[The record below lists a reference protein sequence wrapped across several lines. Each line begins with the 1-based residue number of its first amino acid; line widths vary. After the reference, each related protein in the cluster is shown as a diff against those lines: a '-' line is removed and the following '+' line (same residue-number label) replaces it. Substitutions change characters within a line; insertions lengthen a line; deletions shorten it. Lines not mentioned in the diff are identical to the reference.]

1 MSDTPL
7 IRSLR
12 AAVEA
17 VPGDVT
23 LRLHLAEQLLAVGD
37 GEGAA
42 EQAATALQHDP
53 MSGAARDV
61 LGRALG
67 IPGERGV
74 RPAEVVRAVA
84 GPEADL
90 GESEAKAERLPT
102 EEQLPTT
109 AEPKEQ
115 LAEPERAQAQRR
127 PEPEWTVKPEH
138 PGTEQEAKPAE
149 RERAEPELAE
159 QEQVKAEPEP
169 AKAEQKAEPTE
180 PELAKA
186 EPEQEEPKHAG
197 AEQEAKP
204 AERERAEA
212 EAQDAQ
218 EPVPVGEVVF
228 DWAAAEEELGFLD
241 VEEGRIT
248 LKDVGGLK
256 AVKER
261 LEAAFLAPM
270 RNPELR
276 RLYGKNTRGGLML
289 YGPPGCGKTFM
300 ARAVAGE
307 LGAKFISV
315 TLSDVLDMYIG
326 QSERNLHEMFETA
339 RRNAPCVLFLDEV
352 DALGQKRSQLRS
364 SAMRGTVNQ
373 LLVELDDVR
382 DSNEG
387 VFVLAATN
395 HPWDVD
401 TALRRPG
408 RFDRTLLV
416 LPPDGEARQAI
427 LRYHLKGRHAEG
439 IDIAKLA
446 KRTEGYSGADL
457 AHACDVAAE
466 KALLDSVRSGRT
478 RMIGAKDLEE
488 ALKEVR
494 PSTGPWFAAAR
505 NVAMFANEGG
515 QYDEL
520 LAYMKKHRLA

>member
-1 MSDTPL
+1 VSDTPL

-12 AAVEA
+12 AAVGA

-23 LRLHLAEQLLAVGD
+23 LRLHLAEQLLVVGD
-37 GEGAA
+37 REGAA
-42 EQAATALQHDP
+42 EQAATALQHEP
-53 MSGAARDV
+53 TSGAARDV
-61 LGRALG
+61 LVRALG
-67 IPGERGV
+67 APGVRREPGE
-74 RPAEVVRAVA
+74 
-84 GPEADL
+84 
-90 GESEAKAERLPT
+90 
-102 EEQLPTT
+102 
-109 AEPKEQ
+109 
-115 LAEPERAQAQRR
+115 AEPERAAELKRQA
-127 PEPEWTVKPEH
+127 EPKPR
-138 PGTEQEAKPAE
+138 EAKPEWAAGPE
-149 RERAEPELAE
+149 LREPEATEAKREAQAEPGATAE
-159 QEQVKAEPEP
+159 PKREAEPASGPKAEPDG
-169 AKAEQKAEPTE
+169 
-180 PELAKA
+180 A
-186 EPEQEEPKHAG
+186 EPEQVAEP
-197 AEQEAKP
+197 E
-204 AERERAEA
+204 
-212 EAQDAQ
+212 
-218 EPVPVGEVVF
+218 PVGEVVF

-241 VEEGRIT
+241 VEEDRIT

-276 RLYGKNTRGGLML
+276 RLYGKGMRGGLML
-289 YGPPGCGKTFM
+289 YGPPGCGKTFI
-300 ARAVAGE
+300 AKAVAGE

-326 QSERNLHEMFETA
+326 QSERNLHEVFELA
-339 RRNAPCVLFLDEV
+339 RRNAPCVVFLDEV

-382 DSNEG
+382 DGNDG

-401 TALRRPG
+401 TALKRPG

-416 LPPDGEARQAI
+416 LPPDGEARATI
-427 LRYHLKGRHAEG
+427 LKYHLRGRHAEG

-446 KRTEGYSGADL
+446 KKTDGYSGADL
-457 AHACDVAAE
+457 AHVCDVAAE

-488 ALKEVR
+488 ALKEVK
-494 PSTGPWFAAAR
+494 PSTGAWFAAAR

-515 QYDEL
+515 MYDDL
-520 LAYMKKHRLA
+520 LAYLKKHRLA

>member
-1 MSDTPL
+1 VSDTPL

-23 LRLHLAEQLLAVGD
+23 LRLHLAEQLLVVGD
-37 GEGAA
+37 TEGAA
-42 EQAATALQHDP
+42 EHAATALQHEP
-53 MSGAARDV
+53 GSGAARDV
-61 LGRALG
+61 LLRALG
-67 IPGERGV
+67 TPGVQQGAGEAQPR
-74 RPAEVVRAVA
+74 AE
-84 GPEADL
+84 
-90 GESEAKAERLPT
+90 
-102 EEQLPTT
+102 
-109 AEPKEQ
+109 
-115 LAEPERAQAQRR
+115 AEPERAAELT
-127 PEPEWTVKPEH
+127 PETAEW
-138 PGTEQEAKPAE
+138 G
-149 RERAEPELAE
+149 
-159 QEQVKAEPEP
+159 
-169 AKAEQKAEPTE
+169 
-180 PELAKA
+180 AKA
-186 EPEQEEPKHAG
+186 EPELRKANPEP
-197 AEQEAKP
+197 EAKQEP
-204 AERERAEA
+204 LAEPEHPEA
-212 EAQDAQ
+212 EP
-218 EPVPVGEVVF
+218 ERVGEVVF

-276 RLYGKNTRGGLML
+276 RLYGKGMRGGLML
-289 YGPPGCGKTFM
+289 YGPPGCGKTFI
-300 ARAVAGE
+300 AKAVAGE
-307 LGAKFISV
+307 LGAKFIAV

-326 QSERNLHEMFETA
+326 QSERNLHEVFELA
-339 RRNAPCVLFLDEV
+339 RRNAPCVVFLDEV

-401 TALRRPG
+401 TALKRPG

-427 LRYHLKGRHAEG
+427 LRYHLKDRHADG
-439 IDIAKLA
+439 IDIGKLA
-446 KRTEGYSGADL
+446 KRTDGYSGADL

-466 KALLDSVRSGRT
+466 KALLDSVRTGRT

-488 ALKEVR
+488 ALKEVK

-515 QYDEL
+515 MYDDL
-520 LAYMKKHRLA
+520 LTYLKKHRLA